1 MATDNKSEFDI
12 GDLVVYGTKGVC
24 RVKNIS
30 EMKAPSG
37 TVRDYYTLE
46 PLFLSD
52 STIYSPVDNTKVI
65 MRQVVTREY
74 AMELIDDI
82 PNIEIL
88 QIKDDK
94 QREAAL
100 HDSVATCD
108 LRELVKIIK
117 TLYDRRKQREAVGKK
132 ATSVDEKYL
141 KIAENNLYSELS
153 IPLEIP
159 MDEMEEYITSR
170 INNKKKKKKKVSI
183 STGK

>member
-1 MATDNKSEFDI
+1 MAAAGRNEFDV
-12 GDLVVYGTKGVC
+12 GDLVVYGTRGVC
-24 RVKNIS
+24 RVKEIS
-30 EMKAPSG
+30 EMQAPSG
-37 TVRDYYTLE
+37 MMRDYYTLE

-52 STIYSPVDNTKVI
+52 STIYSPVDNKKVI

-74 AMELIDDI
+74 AMQLIDDI
-82 PNIEIL
+82 PNIETL
-88 QIKDDK
+88 KIKDDK

-100 HDSVATCD
+100 HDCVSTCD

-117 TLYDRRKQREAVGKK
+117 TLYDRRKQREAAGKK

-159 MDEMEEYITSR
+159 VEEMEEYINHR
-170 INNKKKKKKKVSI
+170 IKKKSKKRASVS
-183 STGK
+183 GRK